1 MESLSAKRE
10 FQQEGPQGRHA
21 LNIANLLCTT
31 DEHEQPFKI
40 PNVPVPPSPQSESA
54 SSPGTPIQE
63 YLEPALFQPSTS
75 APGIYRHTMLPFR
88 PELTRSLS
96 LPPPSS
102 ISLPSIVD
110 MDLDHGDSYKF
121 HTKRSSL
128 ESPYEYDPAF
138 RGEPFG
144 DADAIRYSQILKA
157 KRKRA
162 NAYQLDVLNR
172 VFDQTFFPSTELRAE
187 LGKQLGMSPRTV
199 QIWFQNK
206 RQSIRTRQR
215 VASERQQQYMARR
228 YT

>member
-1 MESLSAKRE
+1 MESRPTKGD
-10 FQQEGPQGRHA
+10 FNQEQPQGRQA

-31 DEHEQPFKI
+31 DENEQPFKL
-40 PNVPVPPSPQSESA
+40 PNMNIPPSPQSES
-54 SSPGTPIQE
+54 SSPGTPVQE
-63 YLEPALFQPSTS
+63 YLESALYQPSTS
-75 APGIYRHTMLPFR
+75 AAGIYRHTMLPFR
-88 PELTRSLS
+88 PELTRSIS

-102 ISLPSIVD
+102 ISLPSIMD
-110 MDLDHGDSYKF
+110 MDLDNGNNYKF
-121 HTKRSSL
+121 HTKRSSV
-128 ESPYEYDPAF
+128 ESPYEYDSAL
-138 RGEPFG
+138 RDEPFG

-172 VFDQTFFPSTELRAE
+172 VFEQTFFPSTELRTE

-215 VASERQQQYMARR
+215 VASERQQQYMAGR

>member
-1 MESLSAKRE
+1 MFTNGE
-10 FQQEGPQGRHA
+10 FIKDRPQGRHA

-31 DEHEQPFKI
+31 DGSDQFKQV
-40 PNVPVPPSPQSESA
+40 NHPSPRSDST
-54 SSPGTPIQE
+54 SSPGTPVQE
-63 YLEPALFQPSTS
+63 YLEPSLFQHPSTS
-75 APGIYRHTMLPFR
+75 ASGIYRHTMLPFR

-96 LPPPSS
+96 SPPPSS
-102 ISLPSIVD
+102 ICLPSI
-110 MDLDHGDSYKF
+110 MDLEIGESNYKF
-121 HTKRSSL
+121 HSKRSSL

-138 RGEPFG
+138 GGEPFG

-172 VFDQTFFPSTELRAE
+172 VFEQTFFPSTELRAE

-215 VASERQQQYMARR
+215 VATERQQQYAARH
-228 YT
+228 YL

>member
-1 MESLSAKRE
+1 MLTNGDFNKD
-10 FQQEGPQGRHA
+10 QPQGRHV

-31 DEHEQPFKI
+31 DETDHFKQG
-40 PNVPVPPSPQSESA
+40 NHPSPRSEST

-63 YLEPALFQPSTS
+63 YLEPSLFHHHYHPS
-75 APGIYRHTMLPFR
+75 APAAPGVYRHTMLPFR

-96 LPPPSS
+96 SPPTST
-102 ISLPSIVD
+102 ICLPSI
-110 MDLDHGDSYKF
+110 MDLEGGETSYHF
-121 HTKRSSL
+121 HSKRSSL
-128 ESPYEYDPAF
+128 ESPYEYDTTF
-138 RGEPFG
+138 QGEPFG

-172 VFDQTFFPSTELRAE
+172 VFDQTFFPSTELRVE

-215 VASERQQQYMARR
+215 IATERQQQYSARR
-228 YT
+228 YM